1 MSIGNWEPKKRN
13 TPYKPNDRFQQRR
26 IYEDNNRLRSE
37 NEELRQRLNYLEARL
52 QGSILSQHALFLK
65 YQIFISEVST
75 ALQNGRNL
83 GGQTG
88 RPTHQRKDSLVGRS
102 SGEIFVW
109 PFFRSIGNF

>member
-52 QGSILSQHALFLK
+52 QGSILSQPRHFRWNVLK
-65 YQIFISEVST
+65 SLIQKFRQRCKMAEIWEVK
-75 ALQNGRNL
+75 LGGHLINGR
-83 GGQTG
+83 T
-88 RPTHQRKDSLVGRS
+88 V
-102 SGEIFVW
+102 
-109 PFFRSIGNF
+109 